1 MLIEKIRKRKMI
13 ISLIRHVN
21 CGQQFT
27 TRLSF
32 FPLPF
37 PLVLLRTCFTFPIFS
52 FFSFFFPF
60 ALVLPHDISLSW
72 QISASFYFPSFPWS
86 LSRSAL
92 LFISTLNYLLLLVC
106 LSPACPPCALSRS
119 FKYLSSFSLKYLSEF
134 KLGVL
139 LISLIYTNFNS
150 NSCSSNSNN
159 G

>member
-1 MLIEKIRKRKMI
+1 MISLRWLNGMLIEKIRKRKVKMI

-32 FPLPF
+32 LFPF
-37 PLVLLRTCFTFPIFS
+37 P
-52 FFSFFFPF
+52 SFFFARASRFSSSPF
-60 ALVLPHDISLSW
+60 FLLFPVCARDISLSW

-86 LSRSAL
+86 LSRSAP

-134 KLGVL
+134 KLGARL
-139 LISLIYTNFNS
+139 LISLIYTRCEF
-150 NSCSSNSNN
+150 
-159 G
+159 